1 MSQLELDAQSAKQLL
16 EQRNRIFIEDRLLV
30 SQWCASLIQHYNNA
44 TEDVRDKLPPLPGN
58 SAEEMLPSLF
68 VNDPSDLD
76 VEQYKREAEVL
87 IDIQQKMCALY
98 AAFNQEAIKCLST
111 STPQS

>member
-1 MSQLELDAQSAKQLL
+1 
-16 EQRNRIFIEDRLLV
+16 
-30 SQWCASLIQHYNNA
+30 
-44 TEDVRDKLPPLPGN
+44 
-58 SAEEMLPSLF
+58 MLPSLF

-76 VEQYKREAEVL
+76 VEQYKREAAVL